1 MGSSA
6 SRQRAV
12 FPQARP
18 DHIPPPLSADDTPPP
33 PPPLSADDT
42 PPPPPPFSADD
53 TPPPPPFSADI
64 PPPPPPFSA
73 DTPPPSRL
81 LASAPVP
88 SARSSAPLYPLPSA
102 RSSAPP
108 PSQTRRSLVP
118 ELDAAARER
127 LLYRHKVLA
136 TQYTQ
141 LQRRISHLPHE
152 WTARDQQPGEPP
164 DEFLW
169 AQRRQ
174 QEQQEVLKL
183 LQIGQ
188 ELVEIKAQLHWTR
201 F

>member
-33 PPPLSADDT
+33 PPP
-42 PPPPPPFSADD
+42 PFSADD
-53 TPPPPPFSADI
+53 T

-108 PSQTRRSLVP
+108 PSQTRRPLVP